1 VSFKK
6 HELIA
11 LHGRLGS
18 PPVFGGIRVANFFLI
33 FCSFCFSSSYV
44 CEPNVAIFFSGLLI
58 LDRPN
63 DEHNMYNKV
72 MTVKQLLIGRSAVF
86 PLKQLLIG
94 RSAVFPLK

>member
-18 PPVFGGIRVANFFLI
+18 PPVFGGIRVANFFYSFFVLFVFLRPMFVNPMLLI
-33 FCSFCFSSSYV
+33 C
-44 CEPNVAIFFSGLLI
+44 FSGLLI

-63 DEHNMYNKV
+63 DEQNMYNKV
-72 MTVKQLLIGRSAVF
+72 MTVK
-86 PLKQLLIG
+86 
-94 RSAVFPLK
+94 